1 MPDWERNENRTLI
14 IILAAV
20 IVAVI
25 AVLGVIGLRRYRSD
39 KASQQEMRQAAAE
52 HNEAMQEAR
61 IRKEELQSR
70 LDELNEQSRIEL
82 QKMGSVLFL
91 CTEPD
96 TRVYSDV
103 KTIVEEAGFKGIVA
117 VSEDHFPGT
126 SGCMSMVLLKDMQE
140 EGWNVVVAAGPGE
153 KPEMNAGKLKKEGI
167 TADGL
172 YYPNG
177 INDNDE
183 ALKLAEKLGVEAVL
197 TYSQDENFD
206 GNKVCRFL
214 TLGCSESGIK
224 NVTDNII
231 SASDTIVL
239 SIGFVNPREQFEETS
254 VTNMVAY
261 IKKHADN
268 GDTVVADIP
277 EAVSRKRKVEKL
289 RQDARDQNENERLVI
304 EAKIEELDRILLSGE
319 TAPIQETPAKPT
331 VALLETEELVI
342 EIQNETEVT
351 KGEPEA
357 EQSSEEATE
366 ESETET
372 TAESKTTAAGTSK
385 AATAAAETTQAK
397 VSETVSAAPAPAA
410 GKESSKK
417 PKKTGKT
424 PAAAPEPEIE
434 ETPGDVYV
442 EPETEPTGIYSKNEL
457 ESGTNWPA
465 AEYDIQPAYGPGLE
479 TTAPGTP

>member
-25 AVLGVIGLRRYRSD
+25 AVLGVIGVRRYRSD

-96 TRVYSDV
+96 ARVYSDV

-153 KPEMNAGKLKKEGI
+153 KPEANAGKLKKEGI

-183 ALKLAEKLGVEAVL
+183 ALKLAEKMGVEAVL

-206 GNKVCRFL
+206 GNKVCRFP
-214 TLGCSESGIK
+214 TLGCSERGIK

-231 SASDTIVL
+231 SASDTLVL
-239 SIGFVNPREQFEETS
+239 SIGFENPRELFEETS

-319 TAPIQETPAKPT
+319 NVPVQETPAKPT
-331 VALLETEELVI
+331 VTLLETEELVI
-342 EIQNETEVT
+342 EIQNETEIT

-366 ESETET
+366 ESE
-372 TAESKTTAAGTSK
+372 
-385 AATAAAETTQAK
+385 
-397 VSETVSAAPAPAA
+397 
-410 GKESSKK
+410 
-417 PKKTGKT
+417 
-424 PAAAPEPEIE
+424 PEI
-434 ETPGDVYV
+434 
-442 EPETEPTGIYSKNEL
+442 
-457 ESGTNWPA
+457 
-465 AEYDIQPAYGPGLE
+465 
-479 TTAPGTP
+479 

>member
-96 TRVYSDV
+96 ARVYNDV

-197 TYSQDENFD
+197 T
-206 GNKVCRFL
+206 
-214 TLGCSESGIK
+214 
-224 NVTDNII
+224 
-231 SASDTIVL
+231 
-239 SIGFVNPREQFEETS
+239 
-254 VTNMVAY
+254 
-261 IKKHADN
+261 
-268 GDTVVADIP
+268 
-277 EAVSRKRKVEKL
+277 
-289 RQDARDQNENERLVI
+289 
-304 EAKIEELDRILLSGE
+304 
-319 TAPIQETPAKPT
+319 
-331 VALLETEELVI
+331 
-342 EIQNETEVT
+342 
-351 KGEPEA
+351 
-357 EQSSEEATE
+357 
-366 ESETET
+366 
-372 TAESKTTAAGTSK
+372 
-385 AATAAAETTQAK
+385 
-397 VSETVSAAPAPAA
+397 
-410 GKESSKK
+410 
-417 PKKTGKT
+417 
-424 PAAAPEPEIE
+424 
-434 ETPGDVYV
+434 
-442 EPETEPTGIYSKNEL
+442 
-457 ESGTNWPA
+457 
-465 AEYDIQPAYGPGLE
+465 
-479 TTAPGTP
+479 